1 RRPGRRRGGGPV
13 PGRAGVGLDHR
24 GGHQR
29 RRRPASAPGTR
40 LRGGVRADIRRRG
53 AARPARGRIVDMRSV
68 IAVLIGAVIAV
79 GAAMVLV
86 HNGTMTGQ
94 GPARVLFSYGYGSG

>member
-1 RRPGRRRGGGPV
+1 MRG
-13 PGRAGVGLDHR
+13 
-24 GGHQR
+24 
-29 RRRPASAPGTR
+29 
-40 LRGGVRADIRRRG
+40 
-53 AARPARGRIVDMRSV
+53 V

-94 GPARVLFSYGYGSG
+94 GPARVLFSYGYGYGSGSG

>member
-1 RRPGRRRGGGPV
+1 
-13 PGRAGVGLDHR
+13 
-24 GGHQR
+24 
-29 RRRPASAPGTR
+29 
-40 LRGGVRADIRRRG
+40 
-53 AARPARGRIVDMRSV
+53 MRSV

-94 GPARVLFSYGYGSG
+94 GAARVLFSDGYGSG